1 MTEISPITEPQNS
14 TSGPNFFMKTKE
26 LDSNDFLKLM
36 MVQLQNQDPMSPMDN
51 TQFIAQMASFTS
63 LANSKEQVAKSE
75 EQITLLQSIKTAV
88 DHMNDFIRNKNES
101 TINES
106 ESKKS

>member
-1 MTEISPITEPQNS
+1 MTEISPITDLES
-14 TSGPNFFMKTKE
+14 ASSGPNFSLKTKE
-26 LDSNDFLKLM
+26 LGSDDFLKLM
-36 MVQLQNQDPMSPMDN
+36 MVQLQHQDPMSPMDN

-75 EQITLLQSIKTAV
+75 EQITLLKSIKTAV
-88 DHMNDFIRNKNES
+88 DLMNDFIRNKSEN

-106 ESKKS
+106 ESQKS